1 MEEALRIMPKWNDVA
16 MIRSNNGEW
25 EVSVLDFIAIL
36 HDITDKRESEK
47 LPPKQLKFYND
58 LSDTQIRSL
67 SKFIKH
73 RTCECE
79 GYFVDEKFVSLTGA
93 FELMKYLSGKRI
105 VDMKVP
111 KVAQVLIHL
120 AHDPQYVYN
129 SDDSDV
135 EF

>member
-16 MIRSNNGEW
+16 MIRSDNGEW
-25 EVSVLDFIAIL
+25 EVSVLDFIGIL
-36 HDITDKRESEK
+36 HDIANKRESEK

-73 RTCECE
+73 RTCEYE

-105 VDMKVP
+105 VDMKIP

-120 AHDPQYVYN
+120 ANDPPYVYN
-129 SDDSDV
+129 SDDSDD